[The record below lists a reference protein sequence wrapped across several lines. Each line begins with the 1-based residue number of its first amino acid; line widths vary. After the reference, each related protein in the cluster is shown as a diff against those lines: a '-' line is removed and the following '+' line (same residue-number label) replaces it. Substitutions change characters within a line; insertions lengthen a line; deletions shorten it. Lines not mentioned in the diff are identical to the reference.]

1 MECIERN
8 LITFV
13 PSITRNVITC
23 NLTFYHVKLT
33 QNTSVGA
40 KAFSPSIR
48 SLNPLNPKIKT
59 KILICHPYSFRKH
72 CYGKEKIDADHS

>member
-13 PSITRNVITC
+13 PSIIRNLITC
-23 NLTFYHVKLT
+23 ILNFYHVTLT

-40 KAFSPSIR
+40 KAISPSIR
-48 SLNPLNPKIKT
+48 SLNTLNLKIKI
-59 KILICHPYSFRKH
+59 KILIRHPYSFTVEVVER
-72 CYGKEKIDADHS
+72 S